1 MATKLHNLSDYDVNA
16 LPSADVLQHQRYAIV
31 VADWNSEITY
41 ALAQGAI
48 DTFIAAGVQE
58 ENIEVIH
65 VPGTVELTYAAAHRY
80 FPAKIGDAGLGDFV
94 GKKSVEA
101 VIVIGCVIQGDTPHF
116 DYVCQSVTEGVAMLN
131 SRGHIPVIFSVLTT
145 LNKQQALDRA
155 GGALGNKGVEGAYT
169 AMRMANLKA
178 E

>member
-1 MATKLHNLSDYDVNA
+1 MATKLHNLSDYDANA
-16 LPSADVLQHQRYAIV
+16 LPSADVLMRQHYAIV

-48 DTFIAAGVQE
+48 DTFLQAGVPE
-58 ENIEVIH
+58 SNIEVIH
-65 VPGTVELTYAAAHRY
+65 VPGTVELTYAVSSRY
-80 FPAKIGDAGLGDFV
+80 FPAKDKDVKMFSDKQEV
-94 GKKSVEA
+94 NA
-101 VIVIGCVIQGDTPHF
+101 VVAIGCVIQGDTPHF
-116 DYVCQSVTEGVAMLN
+116 DYVCQSVTNGLTELN
-131 SRGHIPVIFSVLTT
+131 ARGYVPVVFSVLTT